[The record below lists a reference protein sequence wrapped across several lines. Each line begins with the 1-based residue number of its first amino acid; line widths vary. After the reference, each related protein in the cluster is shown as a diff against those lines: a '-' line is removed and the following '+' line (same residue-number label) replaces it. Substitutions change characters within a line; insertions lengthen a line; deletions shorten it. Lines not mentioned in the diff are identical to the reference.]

1 MVAGVQVV
9 RPDWVR
15 FVREPSPTNPGY
27 GGQFWLNRRQVS
39 GQDNALFWRA
49 GPADAFAALGHLGQY
64 VIVVPSKRIVVVRLG
79 KTQDDDL
86 QPVRNALSKLVNS
99 FPAVGK

>member
-1 MVAGVQVV
+1 
-9 RPDWVR
+9 
-15 FVREPSPTNPGY
+15 
-27 GGQFWLNRRQVS
+27 
-39 GQDNALFWRA
+39 
-49 GPADAFAALGHLGQY
+49 
-64 VIVVPSKRIVVVRLG
+64 VVPSKRIVVVRLG